1 MFAEYFGPLATVVG
15 IGIDKNCKQSESDYM
30 HVRIGDQSNTN
41 FLESVL
47 NEFGTP
53 DLVLDDGGHVMQHVR
68 SSFDY
73 LYPRL
78 SRNRIYMVEDMHTAY
93 WKEYGEGYLVSDSSI
108 EYSKNLIDQLNY
120 QHMREEIATPQF
132 IRDTNSISFYD
143 SIVEFEKGTLTP
155 KRVSV
160 SGIK

>member
-1 MFAEYFGPLATVVG
+1 MDLWSHCNQNKGNIIHKWHHYFPIDEKYFSSCRNKKVTFAEIGVSKEGSLQMFAEYFGPLATVVG

-78 SRNRIYMVEDMHTAY
+78 SRNRIYMVEDIIKCFTSPTKPIIVFSKAY
-93 WKEYGEGYLVSDSSI
+93 RFK
-108 EYSKNLIDQLNY
+108 
-120 QHMREEIATPQF
+120 
-132 IRDTNSISFYD
+132 
-143 SIVEFEKGTLTP
+143 
-155 KRVSV
+155 
-160 SGIK
+160 